1 MALKGL
7 YHVLHPPVPSRRIV
21 HGRGIRGLIQPR
33 LADTHSS
40 HLACQFNSARANLAT
55 GPKYHSLLSFWMGTQ
70 TTSRDNMSSNI
81 FDSVDQLS
89 NNNKQ
94 TQSQKN
100 VHISAE
106 FGGRGRMG
114 LQLSENNKRTL
125 CLNSKSVAR
134 VRQRKQMA
142 PPCPLHRQSVLSEPK
157 LQLALVTTYT
167 RPNIHLQSSSEIIC
181 KVHPHTSKI

>member
-1 MALKGL
+1 
-7 YHVLHPPVPSRRIV
+7 
-21 HGRGIRGLIQPR
+21 
-33 LADTHSS
+33 
-40 HLACQFNSARANLAT
+40 
-55 GPKYHSLLSFWMGTQ
+55 
-70 TTSRDNMSSNI
+70 MSSNI
-81 FDSVDQLS
+81 FVSVDQLS
-89 NNNKQ
+89 NKDKQ
-94 TQSQKN
+94 TQSQN
-100 VHISAE
+100 VHISAA

-157 LQLALVTTYT
+157 PQLALVTTYT

>member
-1 MALKGL
+1 MSCIPQFPLVGSYMAGALEGL
-7 YHVLHPPVPSRRIV
+7 YNHALPIHTPAT
-21 HGRGIRGLIQPR
+21 L
-33 LADTHSS
+33 LASS
-40 HLACQFNSARANLAT
+40 TAQGQTYPQVRNTIHCFQF
-55 GPKYHSLLSFWMGTQ
+55 GWEQK
-70 TTSRDNMSSNI
+70 TSRDNMSSNI
-81 FDSVDQLS
+81 FVSVDQLS
-89 NNNKQ
+89 TNNKQ
-94 TQSQKN
+94 TQSQN
-100 VHISAE
+100 VHISAA

-157 LQLALVTTYT
+157 PQLALVTTYT

>member
-40 HLACQFNSARANLAT
+40 HLACQFNSTRANLAT
-55 GPKYHSLLSFWMGTQ
+55 TGQKYHSLLSFWMGTQ

-94 TQSQKN
+94 TQSQKMSIFQQN
-100 VHISAE
+100 LEEEEGWVYSSVKTIKERFVLIRNRSPGSVKENRWRRLVH
-106 FGGRGRMG
+106 
-114 LQLSENNKRTL
+114 
-125 CLNSKSVAR
+125 
-134 VRQRKQMA
+134 
-142 PPCPLHRQSVLSEPK
+142 
-157 LQLALVTTYT
+157 YT
-167 RPNIHLQSSSEIIC
+167 DKVSSPS
-181 KVHPHTSKI
+181 PSSNLP

>member
-40 HLACQFNSARANLAT
+40 HLACQFNSTRANLPT
-55 GPKYHSLLSFWMGTQ
+55 GQKYHSLLSFWMGTNNFQ
-70 TTSRDNMSSNI
+70 RQH
-81 FDSVDQLS
+81 VDQLS

-94 TQSQKN
+94 TQIQN

-106 FGGRGRMG
+106 FGGRVRMG
-114 LQLSENNKRTL
+114 SSVKTIKERFVLIRNRSPGSVKENRWRRLVHYTDKVSSPSPSPTCPSDNL
-125 CLNSKSVAR
+125 HASKYSFT
-134 VRQRKQMA
+134 KF
-142 PPCPLHRQSVLSEPK
+142 LG
-157 LQLALVTTYT
+157 
-167 RPNIHLQSSSEIIC
+167 NHL
-181 KVHPHTSKI
+181 